1 MEKDSKR
8 FLKADGGWGYAVFN
22 YEAASDKFTADSSPV
37 NCGTTCH
44 VAVKAKDYIFHP
56 YQKR

>member
-8 FLKADGGWGYAVFN
+8 FPDTGGWGYALFD
-22 YEAASDKFTADSSPV
+22 YEAASDTFTADPTGLAD
-37 NCGTTCH
+37 CGHACH